1 MIQRI
6 RKDCFS
12 LLRPLLAVLAAAAVA
27 GCGGQN
33 NGSGEQQPGS
43 TVTTTTGGT
52 PGTTVTTTAGGN
64 VVSKG
69 ASGEALRI
77 PVIPKGTT
85 HEYWKAIHAGANKA
99 QQELTAGGRK
109 IEIIWKG
116 PELENDRSSQVDL
129 VRNFVT
135 QKVNG
140 IVLAPLDDTALV
152 QPVEQ
157 AVSAN
162 IPVVIIDS
170 GLKTDK
176 YTSFVSTDNEKGGV
190 LAGQRL
196 GQLLNGKGNVLL
208 LRYQVGSAS
217 TELREKG
224 FLSAIAKFPGIKLLS
239 TNQYAGPTVDSA
251 YQASQ
256 SLLNLYGSQTNGI
269 FTPNESSTRGMLKA
283 LQQANLISKV
293 KFVGFDASKDL
304 VDALTQHQIE
314 GLVVQNPFNMGYL
327 GVKTLVDALDGK
339 KVPKRIDTGVTLVT
353 PENMKQPDINAIL
366 NPPVDQYLK

>member
-1 MIQRI
+1 MIQRT
-6 RKDCFS
+6 RRDCSS
-12 LLRPLLAVLAAAAVA
+12 LLLLLAVVGAAVLA

-33 NGSGEQQPGS
+33 GGSEQQAGT
-43 TVTTTTGGT
+43 TVTTTGGN
-52 PGTTVTTTAGGN
+52 PGTTVTTTSGGK
-64 VVSKG
+64 VVTKV
-69 ASGEALRI
+69 ASGQALRI

-85 HEYWKAIHAGANKA
+85 HEYWKAIHAGALKA
-99 QQELTAGGRK
+99 QQELTSGGRK

-116 PELENDRSSQVDL
+116 PELENDRSSQIDL

-140 IVLAPLDDTALV
+140 MVLAPLDDQALV

-157 AVSAN
+157 AVSAR

-176 YTSFVSTDNEKGGV
+176 YTSFVSTDNEKGGA

-208 LRYQVGSAS
+208 LRYQVCSAS
-217 TELREKG
+217 TDLRETG
-224 FLSAIAKFPGIKLLS
+224 FLSAIKKFPGIKLLS
-239 TNQYAGPTVDSA
+239 TNQYAGPTVDSG

-256 SLLNLYGSQTNGI
+256 NLLNLFGSRTNGI

-293 KFVGFDASKDL
+293 KFVGFDASPDL
-304 VDALTQHQIE
+304 VTALGQKQIQ

-327 GVKTLVDALDGK
+327 GVKTLVDS
-339 KVPKRIDTGVTLVT
+339 
-353 PENMKQPDINAIL
+353 
-366 NPPVDQYLK
+366 